1 MKKITIRRSNSGT
14 DFTLYL
20 TGVDG
25 EYTHPILSSLGS
37 GHYHIFP
44 NMKHIDLP
52 SGASTAD
59 EIASYLTENM
69 EKFFSNFVPMV
80 HENKIQYAT
89 SSVLPIKDQENVA
102 SEEAHHKQTPVEPT
116 AEKKTISMD
125 DF

>member
-89 SSVLPIKDQENVA
+89 SSVLPIKDQENA
-102 SEEAHHKQTPVEPT
+102 APEEVHHEQTPAGSTE
-116 AEKKTISMD
+116 EKNTISMD